1 MVTYNK
7 TEVIFEDLCKN
18 MQLDQ
23 GNLIMKMLGGKW
35 KLLIIS
41 KIYVGFD
48 RFNSLERSING
59 ISKNILSLSL
69 KELENDRIISRHN
82 YDQVIPKVKY
92 SLTKSGKS
100 LVPVLKILGQWYF
113 DNYFPIENKEIK
125 IV

>member
-41 KIYVGFD
+41 RIYVGFD
-48 RFNSLERSING
+48 RFNSLKRSING

-69 KELENDRIISRHN
+69 KELENDKIITRHEFN
-82 YDQVIPKVKY
+82 EIVPKVKY
-92 SLTKSGKS
+92 SLTKNGNS
-100 LVPVLKILGQWYF
+100 LIPVIKILGQWFF
-113 DNYFPIENKEIK
+113 DNYSPIENKEIK
-125 IV
+125 IL